1 MLYDLL
7 MPFVLFIKCISL
19 LVIGIHLGGIM
30 YNIFE
35 SVASYRFCLTH
46 RIWRLEQMYGDKHAH
61 RHTHEHRHTREH
73 ANTQML
79 AVMDILVR
87 SILHMSGK

>member
-1 MLYDLL
+1 
-7 MPFVLFIKCISL
+7 
-19 LVIGIHLGGIM
+19 
-30 YNIFE
+30 
-35 SVASYRFCLTH
+35 
-46 RIWRLEQMYGDKHAH
+46 MYGDKHAH

>member
-1 MLYDLL
+1 MLHLID
-7 MPFVLFIKCISL
+7 FVSL
-19 LVIGIHLGGIM
+19 TEYGG
-30 YNIFE
+30 
-35 SVASYRFCLTH
+35 
-46 RIWRLEQMYGDKHAH
+46 WKKMYGDKHAH